1 LAKAARVAPRVCLLD
16 IGLPVIDGDE
26 PARRL
31 REAAAGVDHHCVT
44 PGDLAVPTRRRAAA
58 STIIK
63 SQVSGIHLSTVSK
76 NNFFDLQELCNNA
89 TVALFVMD
97 QLQRCVYMNP
107 AAEDLTG
114 YTLAEVQGAPLHDF
128 VHHTRPDG
136 TPYPLEDCPID
147 RAAPENMQERGEE
160 VFVHKDGTLYP
171 VSFTASPIRREGQVV
186 GTVIEVQDA
195 RPRLKQEREREALHR
210 IGLLILQEL
219 DHEKIVEAV
228 VDTATRLTGAQFGAF
243 FYNVRDESGESYT
256 RYTISGVPKEHFTK
270 FPLPRKTHLF
280 GPTFRAEGVIR
291 SDDIL
296 QDPRYGK
303 MGPHFGMPGGHLP
316 VRSYLALPV
325 KLGNGEV
332 VGGLFFG
339 HEAPSIFSLEHERLV
354 ETLAAQAAIGMNKA
368 SLYQDAVFAQRRAE
382 QEAREKQRLYEEAA
396 RANEAKDQFLATV
409 SHELRTPLTSILGWA
424 QMLASGRLDNAAAK
438 RAIEAIERNARAQ
451 AQIVADLLDISSI
464 VNGKLRLNVQV
475 FDPQTSV
482 EAAVEAL
489 RPAAMAKSIAL
500 HAVFDPLAG
509 PVSGD
514 PDRLQQIVWNI
525 LSNAIKFT
533 PEGGRVD
540 LAVERHATGVRIVVA
555 DNGAGIPHDFM
566 ARIFD
571 NFTQVDASSSRKH
584 GGLGLG
590 LAIVK
595 KLVELQ
601 GGTIS
606 AHSAGPG
613 HGASF
618 FVSLPLA
625 PDTKPAPASEAET
638 PSGLQR
644 MAASGDEFGL
654 AGLAVLLVEDDD
666 DARTML
672 ASVIASAGAIVT
684 SAGSAAE
691 ALHIWESAR
700 PDLIVSDIGMP
711 GMDGHGLIAELRER
725 EKRRGQPGTPA
736 VALTAYAR
744 AQDQARVL
752 ASGFQKHVAK
762 PVEPAEL
769 LTIMSALRGLHL
781 P

>member
-1 LAKAARVAPRVCLLD
+1 MR
-16 IGLPVIDGDE
+16 G
-26 PARRL
+26 
-31 REAAAGVDHHCVT
+31 T
-44 PGDLAVPTRRRAAA
+44 SAVLMA
-58 STIIK
+58 TIVK
-63 SQVSGIHLSTVSK
+63 SQVSGFHLSTVSK

-270 FPLPRKTHLF
+270 FPLPRKTRLF
-280 GPTFRAEGVIR
+280 GPTFRAEGPIR

-303 MGPHFGMPGGHLP
+303 MGPHFGMPRGHLP

-339 HEAPSIFSLEHERLV
+339 HEDPAIFSAEHERFV

-368 SLYQDAVFAQRRAE
+368 SLYQDAVFAQRRSE

-409 SHELRTPLTSILGWA
+409 SHELRTPLTSILGWS
-424 QMLASGRLDNAAAK
+424 QMLATGRLDSAAAR

-500 HAVFDPLAG
+500 HAVIDPLAG
-509 PVSGD
+509 PISGD
-514 PDRLQQIVWNI
+514 PDRLQQVVWNI

-540 LAVERHATGVRIVVA
+540 LAVERHASGVRIAVA
-555 DNGAGIPHDFM
+555 DNGAGIPHDFL

-571 NFTQVDASSSRKH
+571 NFTQVDASSSRRH

-613 HGASF
+613 LGASF
-618 FVSLPLA
+618 VVSLPLTVDA
-625 PDTKPAPASEAET
+625 KPAPAPEAET
-638 PSGLQR
+638 PSGRQR
-644 MAASGDEFGL
+644 MAAGGDEFGL

-684 SAGSAAE
+684 SAGSAAD
-691 ALHIWESAR
+691 ALRVWESAR

-711 GMDGHGLIAELRER
+711 GMDGHGFIAELRER
-725 EKRRGQPGTPA
+725 EKRRGQPATPA

-744 AQDQARVL
+744 AQDRARAVT
-752 ASGFQKHVAK
+752 SGFQRHVAK

-769 LTIMSALRGLHL
+769 LTVLSTLRDL
-781 P
+781 PMP